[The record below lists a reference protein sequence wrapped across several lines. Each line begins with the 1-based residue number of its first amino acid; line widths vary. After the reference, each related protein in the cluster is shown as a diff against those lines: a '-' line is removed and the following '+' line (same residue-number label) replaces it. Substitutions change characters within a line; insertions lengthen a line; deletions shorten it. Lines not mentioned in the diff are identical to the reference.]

1 MTPPR
6 DITFVLTSCGRFDLL
21 AETLRTFVACNTA
34 PIARWLV
41 VEDSGREE
49 VRDVVRG
56 AGVPIEL
63 IVNDPPVGQMTSI
76 DRAYATVD
84 TPYIFHCEDDW
95 RFFRSG
101 FVEESLVLLETLA
114 TVSAVMCRRP
124 GQNRLHDA
132 IVGTAQLRTEGG
144 VACRLP
150 ERHAHDVWFGY
161 GFNPGLRRLADAR
174 AIGSFAA
181 RGQEKH
187 ASLWFKRRGMGMAAL
202 EHPACETTGHG
213 QHVADPA
220 AAVDGG
226 HAWRSRPPG
235 DFEPPGSRNDPCP
248 CGSGERYKLCH
259 GLPP

>member
-84 TPYIFHCEDDW
+84 TPYIFHC
-95 RFFRSG
+95 
-101 FVEESLVLLETLA
+101 
-114 TVSAVMCRRP
+114 
-124 GQNRLHDA
+124 
-132 IVGTAQLRTEGG
+132 
-144 VACRLP
+144 
-150 ERHAHDVWFGY
+150 
-161 GFNPGLRRLADAR
+161 
-174 AIGSFAA
+174 
-181 RGQEKH
+181 
-187 ASLWFKRRGMGMAAL
+187 
-202 EHPACETTGHG
+202 
-213 QHVADPA
+213 
-220 AAVDGG
+220 
-226 HAWRSRPPG
+226 
-235 DFEPPGSRNDPCP
+235 
-248 CGSGERYKLCH
+248 
-259 GLPP
+259 